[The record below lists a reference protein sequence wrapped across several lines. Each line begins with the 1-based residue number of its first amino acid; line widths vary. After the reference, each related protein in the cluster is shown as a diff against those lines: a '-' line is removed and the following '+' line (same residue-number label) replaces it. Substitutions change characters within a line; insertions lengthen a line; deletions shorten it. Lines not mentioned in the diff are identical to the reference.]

1 MLVSTKAILLH
12 SLRYSDNSVIAKA
25 YTESHGML
33 PFMVH
38 VGKGKKSAS
47 KAVLL
52 QPLTLLEIGFNPE
65 SKGGIKR
72 PSGWERAEMTSSI
85 TLDTIKTTLA
95 LFMAEMVLKS
105 IQEEEQNSSLF
116 NFLWRA
122 VKLLDLDDQ
131 PLNNFHLKFL
141 VELSGHLGFY
151 PDAQSY
157 SSGALLNLI
166 EGRFQY
172 GAQLDQHHLDSEMSE
187 LLYELVRIS
196 FSDHHSVALSTE
208 ERRTLLSSM
217 IDYYRLHLD
226 GMREIKSHQILQEVL
241 A

>member
-1 MLVSTKAILLH
+1 MVSSKAILLH
-12 SLRYSDNSVIAKA
+12 SLRYSDNSVIAKV

-52 QPLTLLEIGFNPE
+52 QPLTLLEISFNPE

-72 PSGWERAEMTSSI
+72 PSSLERAEMTSSI
-85 TLDTIKTTLA
+85 TIDTIKTTLA

-105 IQEEEQNSSLF
+105 IQEEEKNSSLF
-116 NFLWRA
+116 NFIWRA
-122 VKLLDLDDQ
+122 VTFLDLDNQ
-131 PLNNFHLKFL
+131 SLNNFHLKFL
-141 VELSGHLGFY
+141 IELSSHLGFY
-151 PDAQSY
+151 PDIESFT
-157 SSGALLNLI
+157 SGALFNLI
-166 EGRFQY
+166 EGRY
-172 GAQLDQHHLDSEMSE
+172 HPRAELDQHHLDSKISE
-187 LLYELVRIS
+187 LLHALVRIS
-196 FSDHHSVALSTE
+196 FSDHHSIMMTTQQ
-208 ERRTLLSSM
+208 RRTLLSSL

-226 GMREIKSHQILQEVL
+226 GMREIKSHQILHEVL

>member
-38 VGKGKKSAS
+38 VGKGKRSAS

-65 SKGGIKR
+65 TKGGIKR
-72 PSGWERAEMTSSI
+72 PSSWERAEMTTSI
-85 TLDTIKTTLA
+85 CIDTIKTTLA

-105 IQEEEQNSSLF
+105 IQEEERNASLF

-122 VKLLDLDDQ
+122 VLSLNLDNQTLY
-131 PLNNFHLKFL
+131 NFHLKFL

-151 PDAQSY
+151 PD
-157 SSGALLNLI
+157 GATYTPNALFNLI
-166 EGRFQY
+166 EGRY
-172 GAQLDQHHLDSEMSE
+172 VLGAKLDQHHMDSETSG
-187 LLYELVRIS
+187 LLNDLVRVS
-196 FSDHHSVALSTE
+196 FSDHHSIVMTTQD
-208 ERRTLLSSM
+208 RRTLLSSL

-226 GMREIKSHQILQEVL
+226 GMKEIKSHQVLQEVL

>member
-12 SLRYSDNSVIAKA
+12 SLKYSDNSVIAKV

-33 PFMVH
+33 PFMVN
-38 VGKGKKSAS
+38 VGKGKRSAS

-72 PSGWERAEMTSSI
+72 PSSLERAEMTMSI
-85 TLDTIKTTLA
+85 TIDTIKTTLA

-105 IQEEEQNSSLF
+105 IQEEERNASLF

-122 VKLLDLDDQ
+122 VQSLNLDDQ
-131 PLNNFHLKFL
+131 SLSNFHLKFL
-141 VELSGHLGFY
+141 IELSGHLGFY
-151 PDAQSY
+151 PDGASY
-157 SSGALLNLI
+157 TSGSLFNLI
-166 EGRFQY
+166 EGRY
-172 GAQLDQHHLDSEMSE
+172 DLGAKLSQHYLDPETSD
-187 LLYELVRIS
+187 LLNDLVQAS
-196 FSDHHSVALSTE
+196 FSNHHSIEMTTRD
-208 ERRTLLSSM
+208 RRTLLSSL

-226 GMREIKSHQILQEVL
+226 GMKEIKSHQILQEVL

>member
-1 MLVSTKAILLH
+1 MLVSSKALLLH
-12 SLRYSDNSVIAKA
+12 SLRYSDNSVIAKV

-72 PSGWERAEMTSSI
+72 PSSWERAEMTMSI
-85 TLDTIKTTLA
+85 SIDTIKTTLA
-95 LFMAEMVLKS
+95 LFMAEMVFKS

-116 NFLWRA
+116 NFLWRS
-122 VKLLDLDDQ
+122 VQLLNMDNQ
-131 PLNNFHLKFL
+131 SLNNFHLKFL
-141 VELSGHLGFY
+141 LELSGHLGFY
-151 PDAQSY
+151 PNVASY
-157 SSGALLNLI
+157 KPGALFNLI
-166 EGRFQY
+166 EGRY
-172 GAQLDQHHLDSEMSE
+172 NLGAALDQHHLDSKISE
-187 LLYELVRIS
+187 LLHALVGVS
-196 FSDHHSVALSTE
+196 FSDHHSIIMTAQQ
-208 ERRTLLSSM
+208 RRTLLSSL

-226 GMREIKSHQILQEVL
+226 GMREVKSHQILHEVL